1 MSKSNVTAEHQYE
14 TNAVQMC
21 KHQDLIESLHCRI
34 QISAQ
39 KTFHC
44 NRIIIVDS
52 LLLSISGTSGTSST
66 SSTSSTWAVA
76 SVIEAVVLAVRVAVV
91 VVVVVEAVVVVVVMT
106 VVTAVLVVV
115 VVVDVAAVVVVAAV
129 VALAAGTAAAAASGS
144 ITFLCDFGVGDSDSG
159 GVTVVFRSI
168 IRDGHCAGE
177 CNEGK
182 KPNYEKLGHG

>member
-66 SSTSSTWAVA
+66 SSTWAVA

-91 VVVVVEAVVVVVVMT
+91 VVVVVEAVVVMMVVT
-106 VVTAVLVVV
+106 VVTTMLVVV

-129 VALAAGTAAAAASGS
+129 VALAAWATAAAAGS
-144 ITFLCDFGVGDSDSG
+144 VTFVTDLGAAGDSDG
-159 GVTVVFRSI
+159 GGITVVFGGI
-168 IRDGHCAGE
+168 VWDGHGAGE
-177 CNEGK
+177 SHEGE
-182 KPNYEKLGHG
+182 KPDYEKLGHG